1 MIRLQK
7 SCFNQKNTIPVKDC
21 VRSYE
26 ILKNRGAEFI
36 TPPVING
43 AETRCPR
50 WRASVTRDP
59 SNSLTPP

>member
-7 SCFNQKNTIPVKDC
+7 SCFNQKYTIPVKDC

-36 TPPVING
+36 TPPVISG
-43 AETRCPR
+43 AERRCFFREPDGHLFEISEY
-50 WRASVTRDP
+50 RAS
-59 SNSLTPP
+59 